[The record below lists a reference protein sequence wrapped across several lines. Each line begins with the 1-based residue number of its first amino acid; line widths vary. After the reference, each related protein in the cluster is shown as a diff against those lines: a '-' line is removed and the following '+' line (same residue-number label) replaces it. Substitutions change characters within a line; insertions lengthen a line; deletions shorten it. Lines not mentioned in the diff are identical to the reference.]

1 MTAPAGGIRPARA
14 SDLPVLQEI
23 ERAAGSLFAPLGMDL
38 VAEDDPPAIA
48 TLADYQR
55 EGRAW
60 VRPTRTTARSPTC
73 SPTWSTAAPT
83 WSR

>member
-1 MTAPAGGIRPARA
+1 M
-14 SDLPVLQEI
+14 LQEI

-48 TLADYQR
+48 TLAEYQR

-60 VRPTRTTARSPTC
+60 VRTDQDDRPVAYLLADVVDGCAHLEQVSVHPDLARQRLGQEC
-73 SPTWSTAAPT
+73 
-83 WSR
+83 